1 MPTSILTLNWAE
13 ANSEAHDLDRALS
26 PIDGKSREGF
36 EFSIDLQVQIHV
48 PDVKAPKVISMVGSM
63 QNLVNEVLQSAVGNH
78 FRNTLQSLP
87 AVTFIETRDQVQHEA
102 EEYIVDYLGRYDVET
117 RGVYIQDVDLPQQL
131 VDVLTA
137 REIAN
142 QQKATYVQERQAQ
155 DERVQME
162 KSRGIAEQQAQLA
175 ASQVAIDIAA
185 NGANAK
191 KAEAD
196 GIAAYTVATG
206 TAEADV
212 IKAKGEG
219 EAAAVQ
225 AIGLARAAGYQAQ
238 VEALG
243 QGATALVA
251 VANEVGDG
259 KVKVVPDVLVTGGG
273 GSFEGLAATLMQ
285 QLAGNGGNGGK
296 PAAKKPP
303 GRSRPRRNGCR
314 SRPEAAPDQLRRV
327 AVGWRSGTAGSQ
339 LDRSTSISVGGV
351 IASTAPSAVVRSA

>member
-1 MPTSILTLNWAE
+1 
-13 ANSEAHDLDRALS
+13 
-26 PIDGKSREGF
+26 
-36 EFSIDLQVQIHV
+36 
-48 PDVKAPKVISMVGSM
+48 
-63 QNLVNEVLQSAVGNH
+63 
-78 FRNTLQSLP
+78 
-87 AVTFIETRDQVQHEA
+87 VTFIETRDQVQHEA

-303 GRSRPRRNGCR
+303 GKKPSEAKRL
-314 SRPEAAPDQLRRV
+314 PEPP
-327 AVGWRSGTAGSQ
+327 RSG
-339 LDRSTSISVGGV
+339 
-351 IASTAPSAVVRSA
+351 P